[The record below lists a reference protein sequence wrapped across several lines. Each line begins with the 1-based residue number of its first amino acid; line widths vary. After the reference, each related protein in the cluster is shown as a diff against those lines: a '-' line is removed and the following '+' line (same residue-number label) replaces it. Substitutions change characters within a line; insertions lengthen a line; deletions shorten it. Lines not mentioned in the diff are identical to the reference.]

1 MIFWILPMLLAVFM
15 VSAQGLARNQ
25 ADAVLPPVA
34 QVSAAAVGQD
44 FVAYRNAVG
53 VYASANPAFT
63 GSVPASSLALP
74 GGMPLLQGA
83 DNQITATA
91 SGQGRIIT
99 CWATLP
105 ASAVFQTIKN
115 MNGDASMGLVSGTQW
130 SSPVYGPMGNLPSGV
145 QVPNGDAVSIVQIGN

>member
-1 MIFWILPMLLAVFM
+1 M
-15 VSAQGLARNQ
+15 
-25 ADAVLPPVA
+25 
-34 QVSAAAVGQD
+34 
-44 FVAYRNAVG
+44 G